1 MFAMFKKVNGINDRL
16 ACSLHLHF
24 LIVHVLVWWI
34 AREKVIGWYSTGPKI
49 RPADIDINELVRRY
63 TPHPVLVIV
72 DVNPR
77 DDLEIP
83 TTAYI
88 TVETRPEEI
97 SKSRETFVH
106 IPCEIGANEAEEVG
120 VEHLLRNIRD
130 NTGGT
135 MSDAV
140 IAKLNSLKGK
150 LVHAIAAVSS
160 SFIAF

>member
-1 MFAMFKKVNGINDRL
+1 M
-16 ACSLHLHF
+16 
-24 LIVHVLVWWI
+24 
-34 AREKVIGWYSTGPKI
+34 
-49 RPADIDINELVRRY
+49 
-63 TPHPVLVIV
+63 VIV

-88 TVETRPEEI
+88 TVESRPDEH

-140 IAKLNSLKGK
+140 IAKLNSLKG
-150 LVHAIAAVSS
+150 SY
-160 SFIAF
+160 

>member
-1 MFAMFKKVNGINDRL
+1 VKRSLVGIVQDPRSDL
-16 ACSLHLHF
+16 LILVCSLP
-24 LIVHVLVWWI
+24 LIILYSLDAWL
-34 AREKVIGWYSTGPKI
+34 AGWCGSITT
-49 RPADIDINELVRRY
+49 DVNELIRRY

-88 TVETRPEEI
+88 TVESRPDEKT
-97 SKSRETFVH
+97 KSRETFVH
-106 IPCEIGANEAEEVG
+106 LPCEIGAHEAEEVG

-140 IAKLNSLKGK
+140 IAKLNSLKGNHSYSS
-150 LVHAIAAVSS
+150 LVHCWLL
-160 SFIAF
+160 